1 MNSHPPSRRPSLAPS
16 ASLRSFNRRV
26 SALSLSAA
34 EQGDTTRVNPE
45 DQVVADEIDE
55 IKRYEDFTTIDWVRD
70 AAREQQRRKA
80 KRQERA
86 GFQQREGRLG
96 WTRRLWDAYDAGQ
109 AWLVVTLIGTAIGM
123 NAAFL
128 NIITE
133 WLSDIKL
140 GHCTTAFYLNESF
153 CCWGA
158 EEGCAEWRPWSS
170 HVIFRYII
178 YILFSTVFAFTSA
191 RLVKSYAPYAAGSG
205 ISEIKCIIAGFVMKG
220 FLGFWTLLI
229 KSIGLP
235 LAIASGLSV
244 GKEGPSVHYAV
255 CTGNVISR
263 FFDKYRRN
271 AAKTREILSACAA
284 AGVAV
289 AFGSPIGGVLF
300 SLEEMSN
307 YFPLK
312 TLWRSYF
319 CALVATAVLSAMNPF
334 RTGQLV
340 MFTVSYDRQWHFFE
354 IFFYIILGIF
364 GGLYGALVIKWNLR
378 MQAFRK
384 RYLGQYPI
392 LEATILATATAIL
405 CYPNKFLRID
415 MTESMEILFLECEG
429 GHDYDG
435 LCDRQ
440 NRWTSVLSLLIA
452 TVLRTFLVI
461 ISYGCKVP
469 AGIFVPSMAIGA
481 SFGRMVGILVQAMQQ
496 AFPNAA
502 FFSACQP
509 DMPCIT
515 PGTYAFLGAAAALS
529 GIMHITVSVVVIMF
543 ELTGALTYILPTM
556 IVVGVT
562 KAVSDR
568 FGKGGIADR
577 MIWFNG
583 MPFLDNKEDHA
594 FGVPVSTAM
603 TSELKA
609 LPVSGLEVR
618 DIEKLLDDTKY
629 SGYPIVEDATTM
641 MLVGYAGR
649 TELRYALD
657 RARRDQMATP
667 RTKCFFTPVAGHVP
681 VTPST
686 PNPAVHLD
694 YLSATSNQGSVDLSK
709 FIDATPITVH
719 PRLPLETVME
729 LFKKLGPRVILVEY
743 RGRLTGLIT
752 VKDCLKYQFQ
762 AEAHENPKD
771 DSALREAQDRLWN
784 VIRKTADEAFN
795 RAPPPIRA
803 LHQDVVNKIAAG
815 EIIVSPWNALKEL
828 IENAVDAG
836 ATMLEIL
843 VKDGGLKLLQISD
856 NGHGINKADLPL
868 LCQRH
873 TTSKIK
879 EFEDLTS
886 IGTYGFRGEALAS
899 ISHIAHLTVTTKTR
913 ESSCAWKAYYTNEN
927 LTPQKPGQSADPKP
941 CAGKQGTQITVEDLF
956 YNVPNR
962 RRAFRSSSE
971 EYAKILDIIGKYSVH
986 CKGVAFSC
994 KKHGEA
1000 GTSLNVQSHL
1010 STVDRIR
1017 TVFNSAVAN
1026 DLVSF
1031 EVANDRWGFKSEGLI
1046 SSANYSAKKS
1056 TFLLFI
1062 NHRSVESTAIRKAI
1076 DQTYA
1081 PFLPKGGKPFVY
1093 LSLDIDPARV
1103 DVNVHPTKREVG
1115 FLNEEEIIEI
1125 ICDEVRT
1132 RLGSV
1137 DTSRTFMTQ
1146 SLLGPKKT
1154 TTPVTPA
1161 ASTQPELSFSTPLL
1175 QHMDSTGST
1184 KSATSRTAPKPYENN
1199 LVRTDSRIR
1208 KITSM
1213 LPPTF
1218 SSSPSKGSRAEG
1230 QGGPTEEA
1238 EYEFVEKEHT
1248 TIRLTSIKELRAAV
1262 RDEIHSS
1269 LSDVFENLTFV
1280 GTVDTSKRIAAI
1292 QSGVKLFLV
1301 DYGMISAEFFYQVG
1315 LSDFSNFGTIK
1326 FRVPLSIADLLRIGA
1341 EYERSRTPIDDQEL
1355 DWNEVVQVTLD
1366 QLVQSRSMLNE
1377 YFAIDISKNGELLS
1391 IPLML
1396 KGYMPCLAKLPTFL
1410 LRLGPHVNW
1419 DEEKDCFDS
1428 FLRELASFYSPEALP
1443 VASVTAEASQEAQE
1457 EATKRRIQLERSI
1470 ENVMFPAFRTRLV
1483 ATKSLRKA
1491 VIEVADLKGLYRV
1504 FERC

>member
-1 MNSHPPSRRPSLAPS
+1 MNSLPPSRRPSLAPS
-16 ASLRSFNRRV
+16 AGSRSFNRRV

-34 EQGDTTRVNPE
+34 EQGDDTRVNPE

-86 GFQQREGRLG
+86 GFFEREGRLG
-96 WTRRLWDAYDAGQ
+96 WRRRLWEAYDAGQ
-109 AWLVVTLIGTAIGM
+109 AWLVVTLIGTAIGL

-128 NIITE
+128 NIVTE

-170 HVIFRYII
+170 HIIFRYVI
-178 YILFSTVFAFTSA
+178 YIIFSTAFAFTSA

-364 GGLYGALVIKWNLR
+364 GGLYGAFVIKWNLR

-384 RYLGQYPI
+384 RYLTQYPI

-440 NRWTSVLSLLIA
+440 NRWSSVFSLLIA

-609 LPVSGLEVR
+609 LPISGLEVR
-618 DIEKLLDDTKY
+618 DIEKLLEDTKY
-629 SGYPIVEDATTM
+629 SGYPIVEDATSM

-667 RTKCFFTPVAGHVP
+667 RTKCFFIPVAGHVP
-681 VTPST
+681 ITPST
-686 PNPAVHLD
+686 PNPAVHFD
-694 YLSATSNQGSVDLSK
+694 YLSASSNQSSVDLSK

-771 DSALREAQDRLWN
+771 DSALREAQDRLWE
-784 VIRKTADEAFN
+784 VIRKTAGWISSRLLF
-795 RAPPPIRA
+795 
-803 LHQDVVNKIAAG
+803 
-815 EIIVSPWNALKEL
+815 LKRHSHVRL
-828 IENAVDAG
+828 PSNS
-836 ATMLEIL
+836 
-843 VKDGGLKLLQISD
+843 DGGIT
-856 NGHGINKADLPL
+856 P
-868 LCQRH
+868 R
-873 TTSKIK
+873 TETS
-879 EFEDLTS
+879 
-886 IGTYGFRGEALAS
+886 
-899 ISHIAHLTVTTKTR
+899 
-913 ESSCAWKAYYTNEN
+913 
-927 LTPQKPGQSADPKP
+927 
-941 CAGKQGTQITVEDLF
+941 
-956 YNVPNR
+956 
-962 RRAFRSSSE
+962 
-971 EYAKILDIIGKYSVH
+971 
-986 CKGVAFSC
+986 
-994 KKHGEA
+994 
-1000 GTSLNVQSHL
+1000 
-1010 STVDRIR
+1010 
-1017 TVFNSAVAN
+1017 
-1026 DLVSF
+1026 
-1031 EVANDRWGFKSEGLI
+1031 
-1046 SSANYSAKKS
+1046 
-1056 TFLLFI
+1056 
-1062 NHRSVESTAIRKAI
+1062 
-1076 DQTYA
+1076 
-1081 PFLPKGGKPFVY
+1081 
-1093 LSLDIDPARV
+1093 
-1103 DVNVHPTKREVG
+1103 
-1115 FLNEEEIIEI
+1115 
-1125 ICDEVRT
+1125 
-1132 RLGSV
+1132 
-1137 DTSRTFMTQ
+1137 
-1146 SLLGPKKT
+1146 
-1154 TTPVTPA
+1154 
-1161 ASTQPELSFSTPLL
+1161 
-1175 QHMDSTGST
+1175 
-1184 KSATSRTAPKPYENN
+1184 
-1199 LVRTDSRIR
+1199 
-1208 KITSM
+1208 
-1213 LPPTF
+1213 
-1218 SSSPSKGSRAEG
+1218 AEG
-1230 QGGPTEEA
+1230 
-1238 EYEFVEKEHT
+1238 
-1248 TIRLTSIKELRAAV
+1248 RAAA
-1262 RDEIHSS
+1262 RNG
-1269 LSDVFENLTFV
+1269 DVEL
-1280 GTVDTSKRIAAI
+1280 
-1292 QSGVKLFLV
+1292 
-1301 DYGMISAEFFYQVG
+1301 EH
-1315 LSDFSNFGTIK
+1315 
-1326 FRVPLSIADLLRIGA
+1326 
-1341 EYERSRTPIDDQEL
+1341 RT
-1355 DWNEVVQVTLD
+1355 
-1366 QLVQSRSMLNE
+1366 
-1377 YFAIDISKNGELLS
+1377 
-1391 IPLML
+1391 
-1396 KGYMPCLAKLPTFL
+1396 
-1410 LRLGPHVNW
+1410 
-1419 DEEKDCFDS
+1419 
-1428 FLRELASFYSPEALP
+1428 
-1443 VASVTAEASQEAQE
+1443 
-1457 EATKRRIQLERSI
+1457 
-1470 ENVMFPAFRTRLV
+1470 
-1483 ATKSLRKA
+1483 
-1491 VIEVADLKGLYRV
+1491 
-1504 FERC
+1504 